1 MRFSEAWLRELVNP
15 EIDTGALSHQLSM
28 AGLEVDS
35 IELAAPDF
43 HGVVIGEVL
52 TKEQHP
58 DADKLSV
65 TTVDVG
71 GEEPLQIVCGAKNV
85 AAGMRVPVAIVG
97 AGLPGGFKIKKAKL
111 RGVQS
116 IGMICSA
123 AELGLADSSEGI
135 MPLPAD
141 APLGTDFRDW
151 LHLDDSLIE
160 VDLTPDRGDCLSM
173 IGIARDVSA
182 LNRCDLTE
190 PPRSDVAPVID
201 DSINVSLEAAEACP
215 RYVCRI
221 IRGIDPSAETPLWL
235 QEKLRRGGIRSLGPV
250 VDVTNYIL
258 LELGQPM
265 HGFDLARLDGGIS
278 VRMAKPGEKLTL
290 LDGEE
295 ADLTENTLVIADN
308 SKALAMAGIM
318 GGADSGVTESTK
330 DILLESAY
338 FAPLAITGRARHY
351 GMHTDSSHRF
361 ERGVDPAL
369 QGRAIE
375 RATQLLI
382 DITGGQ
388 PGPVV
393 EATATDFSLVRE
405 AIALRKSRI
414 RRLLGIAIDG
424 SEVVSILTRLGM
436 AVEETDEGWLVT
448 PPTWRFDIDIEADLI
463 EELARIHGYENI
475 PSTHGHQPLTMHL
488 PPESGFSLTR
498 ARDLLNS
505 RDYQEVVS
513 YSFISPEAADA
524 LDPGGERI
532 ELANPISSDMAVMR
546 PTIWAGLIETARHN
560 IARQQPR
567 LRLYETGLRFI
578 SQDNEIKQKRC
589 LSGLLYGSHLD
600 EQWAEKTRPVD
611 FYDLKGDVE
620 SLLSLTGAPEAFS
633 FITEEHP
640 ALHPGQSA
648 RILRGEQHVGWVGLM
663 HPELEKSLGLKG
675 KAYLFEIELETLE
688 NGRVPAFAPIS
699 KFPSIRRD
707 LAIVVDRDI
716 TFERVKQVIRD
727 ASPETVRDI
736 RLFDVYAGENIESHR
751 KSLAL
756 SLILQEKSRTLEDQE
771 VQEISDKVLEALNTE
786 LGATLRES

>member
-15 EIDTGALSHQLSM
+15 GIDTDALSHQLSM

-35 IELAAPDF
+35 VEKAAPAF

-71 GEEPLQIVCGAKNV
+71 GNEPLQIVCGAKNV
-85 AAGMRVPVAIVG
+85 AAGMRVPVATVG
-97 AGLPGGFKIKKAKL
+97 AELQGGFKIKKAKL

-116 IGMICSA
+116 AGMICSA
-123 AELGLADSSEGI
+123 SELGLADSSDGI

-141 APLGTDFRDW
+141 APVGSDFRDW
-151 LHLDDSLIE
+151 LNLDDTLIE

-182 LNRCDLTE
+182 LNSCDLSQ
-190 PPRSDVAPVID
+190 PPMHDVEPVID
-201 DSINVSLEAAEACP
+201 DAISVNLEAQDACP
-215 RYVCRI
+215 RYLCRV
-221 IRGIDPSAETPLWL
+221 IRGIDQTAETPLWM
-235 QEKLRRGGIRSLGPV
+235 QERLRRGGIRSLGPV

-265 HGFDLARLDGGIS
+265 HGFDLAKIDGGIT
-278 VRMAKPGEKLTL
+278 VRMAKPGEKLAL

-295 ADLTENTLVIADN
+295 AVLTQETLVIADN
-308 SKALAMAGIM
+308 SKPLAMAGIM
-318 GGADSGVTESTK
+318 GGAESGVTESTR
-330 DILLESAY
+330 DILLESA
-338 FAPLAITGRARHY
+338 FFTPLAITGKARHY

-382 DITGGQ
+382 DIVGGQ

-393 EATATDFSLVRE
+393 EATASDFTLARE
-405 AIALRKSRI
+405 AVALRKSRI
-414 RRLLGIAIDG
+414 RRLLGIDIDG
-424 SEVVSILTRLGM
+424 SRVVSILTRLGM

-448 PPTWRFDIDIEADLI
+448 PPTWRFDVAIEADLI
-463 EELARIHGYENI
+463 EELARIYGYENI

-505 RDYQEVVS
+505 RDYQEVIS

-532 ELANPISSDMAVMR
+532 TLANPISSDMAVMR
-546 PTIWAGLIETARHN
+546 PTIWAGLIETAKHN
-560 IARQQPR
+560 IARQQSR

-578 SQDNEIKQKRC
+578 SQNNEIKQKRC
-589 LSGLLYGSHLD
+589 LSGLLFGGHLD
-600 EQWAEKTRPVD
+600 EQWAEKARPVD
-611 FYDLKGDVE
+611 FFDLKGDVE
-620 SLLSLTGAPEAFS
+620 SLLALTGSADAFS
-633 FITEEHP
+633 FSAEEHP

-648 RILRGEQHVGWVGLM
+648 RILRGEQHVGWIGLL
-663 HPELEKSLGLKG
+663 HPQLEKNLDFKG
-675 KAYLFEIELETLE
+675 RAYLFEIELDGLD
-688 NGRVPAFAPIS
+688 NGKVPVFEPIS
-699 KFPSIRRD
+699 RFPSIRRD

-716 TFERVKQVIRD
+716 SFSRVKRVIRE

-736 RLFDVYAGENIESHR
+736 RLFDVYEGQNIESQR

-756 SLILQEKSRTLEDQE
+756 SLILQEKSRTLEDVE
-771 VQEISDKVLEALNTE
+771 VQGISDRVLEALKTE
-786 LGATLRES
+786 FGAALRES